1 MSNRIFPLCGV
12 AIRLATVS
20 PPVCVCVCVCVSYS
34 VILCCTAYMHR
45 LTHRTNMFHPNRQV
59 KAKGQIGIQPCWK
72 VWLSL
77 KLTLSVT
84 HLLWTMTINR
94 GDFVS
99 LFLHPGH
106 VTSRLHIH
114 LYTVYNVKRP
124 VNLTPLFGLVVEAKG
139 TAGNPCRDMEG
150 MKTPHKEST
159 VDQKGM
165 LIFFFCC
172 AETVLTTAL
181 QCHRKD
187 KRKIMAQDTFRRK
200 KNLSFVWNWHKCVV

>member
-1 MSNRIFPLCGV
+1 
-12 AIRLATVS
+12 
-20 PPVCVCVCVCVSYS
+20 
-34 VILCCTAYMHR
+34 MHR

-187 KRKIMAQDTFRRK
+187 KRKIMAQDTFRRE
-200 KNLSFVWNWHKCVV
+200 KNLFCLKLTQMCGLRSPKLKPEPGAIRKCFLGDKQFYSDWHRSKII

>member
-84 HLLWTMTINR
+84 HLLWTLTINR

-124 VNLTPLFGLVVEAKG
+124 VNLTHLCLVWWWKPKEPQEIHAG
-139 TAGNPCRDMEG
+139 TWRAWRLHT
-150 MKTPHKEST
+150 KRAQST
-159 VDQKGM
+159 RKACWY
-165 LIFFFCC
+165 FFS
-172 AETVLTTAL
+172 AVRR
-181 QCHRKD
+181 QC
-187 KRKIMAQDTFRRK
+187 
-200 KNLSFVWNWHKCVV
+200 

>member
-1 MSNRIFPLCGV
+1 
-12 AIRLATVS
+12 
-20 PPVCVCVCVCVSYS
+20 
-34 VILCCTAYMHR
+34 MHR

-124 VNLTPLFGLVVEAKG
+124 VNLTHLCLVWWWKPKEPQEIHAG
-139 TAGNPCRDMEG
+139 TWRAW
-150 MKTPHKEST
+150 KTPHKEST